1 MSCRRRETTS
11 SRGVTLIEMLVV
23 LAVLGIVA
31 SVVGPEIAR
40 LTPTGAD
47 RAVRDVLVA
56 AGRARDLAGSRREPV
71 SIAIETRSGAFM
83 IFAGAEPRAGETLL
97 AEGAIR
103 LPDGVR
109 LEAPTAAP
117 WAFLRFDGVG
127 RARGDRLVVSDYSV
141 NREIAA
147 DAWTASLVAT
157 TR

>member
-1 MSCRRRETTS
+1 VSGQRQGRTPA
-11 SRGVTLIEMLVV
+11 RGFTLIEILVV
-23 LAVLGIVA
+23 LAMLGTVA

-47 RAVRDVLVA
+47 RTVRDLLAA

-71 SIAIETRSGAFM
+71 TIAIETRSGAFM
-83 IFAGAEPRAGETLL
+83 IFAGSEPRAGATPL
-97 AEGAIR
+97 AEGAIG

-109 LEAPTAAP
+109 LEAPAAAP
-117 WAFLRFDGVG
+117 WALLRFDGLG
-127 RARGDRLVVSDYSV
+127 RARGDRLVVSDDSRR
-141 NREIAA
+141 REITA